1 MHMRILTICLLLFFL
16 MAPPD
21 VAVSKEG
28 LPATNRSEPL
38 APSTNAL
45 PATSVSALP
54 ATIRSVLDLRQVPDD
69 TLSIHVIDLDSGETV
84 LDWHDQVSRNPA
96 STMKIVTTLVALDV
110 LGPSY
115 RWPTDIYAL
124 GEVADG
130 RLDGDLLIKGY
141 GDPYLVTE
149 HVWQML
155 RRIRQAGIREVSGD
169 LLLDDS
175 YFDVAS
181 YDPGEFDSQPLRAY
195 NVAPNAL
202 LMNFKV
208 VRYWFEPDHAAN
220 AVRVTLDPALEN
232 LHLENRLTLANGSC
246 RGYRRGISI
255 TPNEALDTMIFE
267 GRFPNGCRLYAMD
280 RTALSHGAFAY
291 GLFASLWQESG
302 GVLEGSWRKAIAP
315 ETDDALVSV
324 SSPPL
329 IEIIAFVNK
338 HSNNVMARQLLY
350 TLSAETL
357 GAPGTEQGGLQVVR
371 DWLARELPAVDSVR
385 LDNGAGLSR
394 ETRINARDFAS
405 ILRYAWQQP
414 YMPEFSSSLAL
425 SGHDGTLRERF
436 DDNNLTGQ
444 AHLKTGSLDHV
455 AAIAGYMQSFSG
467 RRFALVMLQNYE
479 DIHRGPG
486 EEAQTALLQ
495 WLYEQ

>member
-1 MHMRILTICLLLFFL
+1 MHMKYRSICLLLFL
-16 MAPPD
+16 VMAAPDAAISAGAPAKPSSSAPP
-21 VAVSKEG
+21 
-28 LPATNRSEPL
+28 
-38 APSTNAL
+38 APIR
-45 PATSVSALP
+45 SALP
-54 ATIRSVLDLRQVPDD
+54 GPVRSALNLRQVPHD
-69 TLSIHVIDLDSGETV
+69 TLSVNVIDLDSGET
-84 LDWHDQVSRNPA
+84 LLAWQDQVSRNPA
-96 STMKIVTTLVALDV
+96 STMKLVTTLVALDV

-115 RWPTDIYAL
+115 RWQTEVHAL
-124 GEVADG
+124 GEITDG
-130 RLDGDLLIKGY
+130 RLDGDLLLKGY

-149 HVWQML
+149 RVWQMI
-155 RRIRQAGIREVSGD
+155 RRIRQAGIRDVSGD

-175 YFDVAS
+175 YFDVLPH
-181 YDPGEFDSQPLRAY
+181 DPGEFDRQPLRAY

-232 LHLENRLTLANGSC
+232 LHIENRLTLAKSSC
-246 RGYRRGISI
+246 RGYRRGITI
-255 TPNEALDTMIFE
+255 TPSENLDTMIFD
-267 GRFPNGCRLYAMD
+267 GRFPNGCRRYAMD
-280 RTALSHGAFAY
+280 RTALSHGAFSY
-291 GLFASLWQESG
+291 GLFASLWKESG
-302 GVLEGSWRKAIAP
+302 GVFEGSWRKAVAP
-315 ETDDALVSV
+315 ETGEVLISF
-324 SSPPL
+324 SSPTL
-329 IEIIAFVNK
+329 IEIIALVNK

-350 TLSAETL
+350 TLSAETH
-357 GAPGTEQGGLQVVR
+357 GAPGTEQGGLQVIS
-371 DWLARELPAVDSVR
+371 DWLGREIPGADSVR
-385 LDNGAGLSR
+385 LENGAGLSR
-394 ETRINARDFAS
+394 ETRISARDFGS

-436 DDNNLTGQ
+436 DDGNLTGQ

-455 AAIAGYMQSFSG
+455 AAIAGYMQSRSG
-467 RRFALVMLQNYE
+467 RRFAVVMLQNYE